1 MKTITLPAGRSAE
14 GAPSVRIEVDET
26 DHIGRIIARG
36 TWYEK
41 DLLDDARHR
50 ISAFEPGTAVDVG
63 AHIGN
68 HALWFAL
75 AMRLNVVALEPNPV
89 TFERLARNLELND
102 LRVPDINR
110 PYVRALPVAAGARPG
125 WGRVQSPALAGNSGT
140 VAVKRDRGEF
150 QQDAGQVPITT
161 IDELALDDVRLIKID
176 VEGAAASV
184 LVGAADTIAAYSPVI
199 YAEGDRHAI
208 QDALPKGYRCFGCF
222 AKTPT
227 FGFARG

>member
-1 MKTITLPAGRSAE
+1 MKTITLPAGNGHA
-14 GAPSVRIEVDET
+14 RIEVDET

-50 ISAFEPGTAVDVG
+50 VNGPGTAIDVG

-68 HALWFAL
+68 HSLWFAL
-75 AMRLNVVALEPNPV
+75 AMGLNVVALEPNPD
-89 TFERLARNLELND
+89 THTRLVRNVEANELI
-102 LRVPDINR
+102 LPDPVR
-110 PYVRALPVAAGARPG
+110 PYVRVLNVAAGARRG
-125 WGRVQSPALAGNSGT
+125 WGRVTAPAIAHNSGT
-140 VAVKRDRGEF
+140 CAVTRERDSVQVDE
-150 QQDAGQVPITT
+150 DHVPITT
-161 IDELALDDVRLIKID
+161 LDDLLYAAPVKLIKVD

-184 LVGAADTIAAYSPVI
+184 LVGAADLIAAHSPVI
-199 YAEGDRHAI
+199 YAEGDKHAI
-208 QDALPKGYRCFGCF
+208 ADVLPKGYKCFGRF